1 MKYIII
7 FLFLIV
13 LFYFKTN
20 IVEKF
25 ETIKYIEKKYPLKY
39 KILNNFIEKE
49 DAKYIIN
56 KCKNFLQDSTIIGCD
71 GTMKKSDWRTSKSV
85 NINDILGYND
95 TVLVK
100 LINKVAKMF
109 NVTPYHIE
117 DICLTY
123 YSIGDRYKHH
133 HDYYKLD
140 KSDKVKQIVKKSG
153 QRMKTIFVYLKNATE
168 GGETYFP
175 IEDKKFKPEDGD
187 ALLWENAYIKNNIC
201 YMNINSLHEG
211 LPPIKGEKYGLNI
224 WITEKGNRTF

>member
-7 FLFLIV
+7 FLFLIII
-13 LFYFKTN
+13 FYFTTN

-25 ETIKYIEKKYPLKY
+25 ETNKYIEKKYPLKY

-49 DAKYIIN
+49 DAEYIIN
-56 KCKNFLQDSTIIGCD
+56 KCKNFLQDSTIISD
-71 GTMKKSDWRTSKSV
+71 NNTKSNWRTSKTAI
-85 NINDILGYND
+85 INDILGYHD

-109 NVTPYHIE
+109 DITPYYIE
-117 DICLTY
+117 DINLTY

-133 HDYYKLD
+133 HDYFKPNEGD
-140 KSDKVKQIVKKSG
+140 KEKQLLKKYG

-175 IEDKKFKPEDGD
+175 IENKKFKLEDGD

-201 YMNINSLHEG
+201 YMNTNSLHEG

>member
-1 MKYIII
+1 MYYNKMKYIII

-25 ETIKYIEKKYPLKY
+25 ETSKYIEKKYPLKY

-49 DAKYIIN
+49 DAEYIIN
-56 KCKNFLQDSTIIGCD
+56 KCKDFLQDSLIGS
-71 GTMKKSDWRTSKSV
+71 GKSEWRTSKTV
-85 NINDILGYND
+85 FLKNVLGYHD
-95 TVLVK
+95 PVIVK
-100 LINKVAKMF
+100 LRNKVAKMF
-109 NVTPYHIE
+109 NITPYHMEAIN
-117 DICLTY
+117 LTY
-123 YSIGDRYKHH
+123 YNTGDRYKHH
-133 HDYYKLD
+133 HDYYKTNELNEKD
-140 KSDKVKQIVKKSG
+140 KQIFKKHG

-175 IEDKKFKPEDGD
+175 IYNKKFKLEDGD

-201 YMNINSLHEG
+201 YMNFNSLHEG

-224 WITEKGNRTF
+224 WITEKGN